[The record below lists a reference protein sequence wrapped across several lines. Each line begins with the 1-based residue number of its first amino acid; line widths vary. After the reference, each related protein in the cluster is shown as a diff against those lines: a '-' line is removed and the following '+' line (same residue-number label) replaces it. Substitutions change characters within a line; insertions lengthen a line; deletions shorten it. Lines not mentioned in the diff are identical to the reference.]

1 MPYVVCEMN
10 NETSTTHIHSTPLM
24 ELVIAST
31 NMHKVRE
38 FRSILKPIL
47 RIDLLSLA
55 DFPDYVPPIETGQ
68 TFEENATLKAEHAA
82 KSLNRW
88 VIADDSG
95 LIVPALNGAPGILS
109 ARYAGNDA
117 TDLENRKKLLDE
129 MKHLMEEDR
138 QAFFECVIV
147 LASPTGVKK
156 IVKGT
161 CEGSLLS
168 QDRGGSGFGYDPIFV
183 KHGYNKTFAEI
194 GESVKNRISHRR
206 KALDKM
212 ILSLESLMNQCTI

>member
-1 MPYVVCEMN
+1 MSSPKNPQVP
-10 NETSTTHIHSTPLM
+10 HF

-38 FRSILKPIL
+38 FRTMLKNFV
-47 RIDLLSLA
+47 RFDLLSLC
-55 DFPDYVPPIETGQ
+55 DFPNYVPPEETGK
-68 TFEENATLKAEHAA
+68 TFEENATLKAVHAA
-82 KSLNRW
+82 KTLNRW

-95 LIVPALNGAPGILS
+95 LVVPALNGAPGIFS

-129 MKHLMEEDR
+129 MQHLMDEDR
-138 QAFFECVIV
+138 QAFFECSIA
-147 LASPTGVKK
+147 LAAPAGLKK
-156 IVKGT
+156 CVRGT

-168 QDRGGSGFGYDPIFV
+168 KDRGGGGFGYDCLFI
-183 KHGYNKTFAEI
+183 KHGYNQTFAEL

-212 ILSLESLMNQCTI
+212 ILSLESLVECTI